1 MFERFTDK
9 GRKIIILAREEAE
22 RHQND
27 YLGTEH
33 IALGILREGDGIA
46 LAVLKKMG
54 LSPEQVRLEIERNL
68 PGSGNTLTF
77 GEIPF
82 TPRVKRVIEY
92 AV

>member
-33 IALGILREGDGIA
+33 LVLAVLREGDGIA

-54 LSPEQVRLEIERNL
+54 LSAEQAKLEIERNL
-68 PGSGNTLTF
+68 PNGTNTMNLS
-77 GEIPF
+77 PS
-82 TPRVKRVIEY
+82 KSWL
-92 AV
+92 